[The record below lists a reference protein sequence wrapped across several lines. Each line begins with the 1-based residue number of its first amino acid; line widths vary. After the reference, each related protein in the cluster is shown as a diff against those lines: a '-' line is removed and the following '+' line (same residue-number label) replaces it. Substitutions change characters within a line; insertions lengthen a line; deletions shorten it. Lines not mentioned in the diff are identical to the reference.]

1 MSTEADVASTQQE
14 TPRPPVVLIKPTRG
28 FAALRLGD
36 IWQYREL
43 LFFLAWRD
51 IKVRY
56 KQTALGVAWV
66 LLQPIV
72 AVAIFSVIFGLL
84 LQVPSGDVPYPVF
97 AYAALLPWNFF
108 AGALTRASTS
118 LVLSSNL
125 ITKVYFPRLII
136 PMSAV
141 ASGLV
146 DLGIAFVVM
155 IGLMGIFGIAPTPA
169 ILLLPLFVL
178 LAVLTAL
185 AFGLWLSAL
194 NVRYRDINY
203 LVPFLVQVWMYATPV
218 IYSIDLIPEQYRFL
232 LALNPMTLVVE
243 GFRWALLGEAM
254 PTLQSSGWIYALSL
268 GVLIFV
274 LLSGLVYFRSTER
287 TFADIV

>member
-1 MSTEADVASTQQE
+1 MSTESKVVSTRQE
-14 TPRPPVVLIKPTRG
+14 TPRPPVVLIQPTRG
-28 FAALRLGD
+28 LAALRLRD
-36 IWQYREL
+36 IWHYREL

-66 LLQPIV
+66 LLQPVV
-72 AVAIFSVIFGLL
+72 AVVIFSVIFGLL

-97 AYAALLPWNFF
+97 AYAALLPWNYF
-108 AGALTRASTS
+108 AGALTRSSTS

-146 DLGIAFVVM
+146 DLGIAFIVM
-155 IGLMGIFGIAPTPA
+155 VGLMGIYGIAPTPA
-169 ILLLPLFVL
+169 ILMLPLFVL
-178 LAVLTAL
+178 LAALTAL

-218 IYSIDLIPEQYRFL
+218 IYSIDLIPERYRFL

-243 GFRWALLGEAM
+243 GFRWALLGQAM
-254 PTLQSSGWIYALSL
+254 PTLQSSGWVYALSL
-268 GVLIFV
+268 GVLALV
-274 LLSGLVYFRSTER
+274 LVSGLVYFRSTER